1 MAPRLKKGLGSHSF
15 MWYNLTVMKNLTTDR
30 YYNPKQTRIP
40 VQIAE
45 KLDICD
51 PVLVFDGIMEEI
63 AIWKYLRPEE
73 YNPIGR
79 PGYNRVNKLKTVLFG
94 FMDKGYISL
103 RELEDNCKVNL
114 RYMYLMDGETPCYK
128 AFGDFIN
135 EELTESIEDIFK
147 AVIAYIREKE
157 GVDMQHLYIDGS
169 KYEANANK
177 YTFVWKKGTEKSRY
191 RLYEKIT
198 KQLNEINDELTGLGV
213 QIETNT
219 EYTPEYLEEITVRYM
234 QLVRVD
240 PSSFVH
246 GKGRHRTPE
255 QRHCE
260 RLRYYTAK
268 LREYVEKINTC
279 GPDRNSYSKTD
290 PDATFM
296 RMKKDY
302 MGNDRLLPAYNVQIG
317 VADAYIVVVKA
328 MQYRSD
334 MDCFIPL
341 MEEFYRQF
349 GFYPKYPI
357 ADAGYGSFNNY
368 LYCQEHGMEKYMK
381 FPMYKKET
389 TDEKYR
395 NDPFRAVNF
404 KTDEDGDLICP
415 NHKKFHLAYRKAV
428 KGNQYGRQEEIYECE
443 DCSGCPYADRC
454 KKTEKNRTI
463 RVNQE
468 LTEFHEEVLD
478 NLESIHGALLRMNR
492 SIQAEGTFGVIKQDR
507 WYKRIVRRGLDSV
520 QLELYLV
527 SIGHN
532 LYKFYNKQMKLQ
544 QAA

>member
-15 MWYNLTVMKNLTTDR
+15 LWYNLTVMKNLTTDR
-30 YYNPKQTRIP
+30 YYSPKQTRIP
-40 VQIAE
+40 VLIAE

-246 GKGRHRTPE
+246 GKGRHKTPE

-302 MGNDRLLPAYNVQIG
+302 MGNDQLLPAYNVQIG
-317 VADAYIVVVKA
+317 VADEYIVVVKA

-341 MEEFYRQF
+341 MEEFHRQF

-507 WYKRIVRRGLDSV
+507 WYKRIVRRSLDSV

-544 QAA
+544 ETA